1 MVTDFQHGTHLCY
14 PKSSFRTMFHC
25 GRTERAG
32 PGDTTIDEWY
42 GNKQTQNQGDNN
54 KQTNKQTPRKPLS
67 SLLLRT
73 LRGGQCD
80 FNEILWCI
88 RYKFYES
95 FSIFIPL

>member
-42 GNKQTQNQGDNN
+42 GNKQTQNPGDNN
-54 KQTNKQTPRKPLS
+54 KQTNKQTNTKKAAFKSPFAYVARRS
-67 SLLLRT
+67 M
-73 LRGGQCD
+73 
-80 FNEILWCI
+80 
-88 RYKFYES
+88 
-95 FSIFIPL
+95 